1 MIVSLRT
8 SDWKGGFMEKKNI
21 AYRVVRSSRRT
32 IAIQICADGG
42 VLVRCP
48 RRMDAE
54 AIQAFV
60 QSRSGWIEK
69 HLVKQAALPKLPAFT
84 DAELRDLAQK
94 ALRIIPERVAC
105 FAPLIGVSYGRISIR
120 NQRSRWGSCSGKGN
134 LNFNCLL
141 MLAPD
146 EVVDYVVVHE
156 LCHRKEMNHSKRF
169 WAEVERILPD
179 YKVRKKWLKENGTTL
194 IGRLNG

>member
-8 SDWKGGFMEKKNI
+8 SDWKGGFMKKKNI
-21 AYRVVRSSRRT
+21 AYRVIRSSRRT

>member
-21 AYRVVRSSRRT
+21 AYRVIRSSRRT

-48 RRMDAE
+48 WRMDAE

>member
-21 AYRVVRSSRRT
+21 AYRVIRSSRRT
-32 IAIQICADGG
+32 IAIQICTDGG